1 MYICEDSM
9 RERGLKL
16 NPWVEWEL
24 TPRLLADDELD
35 QEIRD
40 WWEGVREVFEEL
52 LNATPEEM
60 KARKTAP
67 GGLDEWDELVGP
79 IRVFFLERI
88 RRARQGQHNYL
99 ICPEDA
105 KEAVRRWAY
114 TLEEAR
120 RLASEWEPRRHE
132 ERGWEGPL
140 QIIRINYNEKSLKIV
155 EQVTCGGKAT
165 A

>member
-1 MYICEDSM
+1 M

-16 NPWVEWEL
+16 NPWLEWEL
-24 TPRLLADDELD
+24 TPRFLTDDELD

-40 WWEGVREVFEEL
+40 WWEGLKEVFEEL
-52 LNATPEEM
+52 LHATPEEL
-60 KARKTAP
+60 KAREST

-79 IRVFFLERI
+79 IKVFFLERI
-88 RRARQGQHNYL
+88 RRAQEGQHNYL

-105 KEAVRRWAY
+105 RDAIRRWAY

-120 RLASEWEPRRHE
+120 QLASEWEPWGHG
-132 ERGWEGPL
+132 GWQRPL
-140 QIIRINYNEKSLKIV
+140 HIIRLNHKDKSLKIV
-155 EQVTCGGKAT
+155 EQVTSGGKAT